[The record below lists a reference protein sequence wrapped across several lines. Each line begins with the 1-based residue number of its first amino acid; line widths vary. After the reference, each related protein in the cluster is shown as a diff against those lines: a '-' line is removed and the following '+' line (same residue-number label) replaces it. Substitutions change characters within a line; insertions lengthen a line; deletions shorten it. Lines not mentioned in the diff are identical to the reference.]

1 MIGVGSD
8 HVLRDFDL
16 IHINQGREWETTST
30 VRRELNSWQGVMSRP
45 MDRWTSVPPRRRPGR
60 GLKHFTSE
68 AEARSYSEK
77 IVAEQSRSSN
87 GLKKSN
93 GDGGSK
99 VLPTGGVSG
108 YEGSPYAKWVSV
120 QDQAI
125 DVDGD
130 VKADSDELGLTKLTD
145 PEDPMTKPVIT
156 SCGSWVAWTWMG
168 L

>member
-1 MIGVGSD
+1 MARCHVKVDGS
-8 HVLRDFDL
+8 
-16 IHINQGREWETTST
+16 
-30 VRRELNSWQGVMSRP
+30 
-45 MDRWTSVPPRRRPGR
+45 MDVCTAKEATGARVEA
-60 GLKHFTSE
+60 LLTSE
-68 AEARSYSEK
+68 AEARTYSEK

-120 QDQAI
+120 QDQAL

-145 PEDPMTKPVIT
+145 PEDPMTKARHYIMRKLGCMDVDGVFGHNPGDGHWHYMACDLRHVIINPGDDCFT
-156 SCGSWVAWTWMG
+156 YK
-168 L
+168 

>member
-1 MIGVGSD
+1 
-8 HVLRDFDL
+8 
-16 IHINQGREWETTST
+16 
-30 VRRELNSWQGVMSRP
+30 MSRP

-68 AEARSYSEK
+68 AEAQAYSEK

-108 YEGSPYAKWVSV
+108 YEGSPYAKWVLFK
-120 QDQAI
+120 I
-125 DVDGD
+125 RR
-130 VKADSDELGLTKLTD
+130 LTLMGMSRQTR
-145 PEDPMTKPVIT
+145 MN
-156 SCGSWVAWTWMG
+156 WV
-168 L
+168 